1 MSAAILTPKT
11 AVPPFAIGA
20 ALLFWGWQTDNLAVG
35 LVAAVALE
43 APRWLNAR
51 IDLGVAEHSTIADL
65 STIGFVLLAVIIA
78 ANRGIANGVLQ
89 AFVWLPLVLSP
100 IVLAQYVCAERRLP
114 LSALFRYM
122 RKQKR
127 LNPAIVDPM
136 VDIGAVYVALVLV
149 SAGVANQRGPGYYIG
164 IVLGAAL
171 LIHSARPQHASP
183 ARRLAG
189 AAMILVAAGLGY
201 VGHLALADAQSLLFD
216 WVMELDLIRRADP
229 DPYRVRTEIGSL
241 GRLKK
246 YDAIVLRV
254 YARESDLAR
263 VRLLHRASYNTYVG
277 RTWIARGPGMA
288 TVDSESDNE
297 TWILSPKTPD
307 WAVRIAT
314 RFDLGRALLA
324 LPAGTVRI
332 ESFPANAM
340 SRNPFG
346 AVHAVLG
353 VDWGTYTAK
362 VARGTPIYSAPAPED
377 LAVPLEESPVFDRVA
392 GELGLRNLPAAQAV
406 KRAQQYFSS
415 FRYSTWRDQPVPRGE
430 TALGDFMTRTKAGHC
445 EYFAAATTLLLR
457 AAGIPARYATGFAV
471 VEYSDIED
479 AFIVRTRH
487 AHAWTQ
493 AFVNGGWTDV
503 DTTPPDWAPE
513 EARDAPVW
521 QGLMDLLRYVGFR
534 WSQRGE
540 LKAGNGWYAVLAVL
554 AGILAWRVLRGRK
567 VVRDEK
573 LAAAARGRYPGQDSE
588 FYSVEKSLGARAS
601 AETQAAWFSRV
612 AKSLSDEKRNG
623 LLAALRLHQRYR
635 FDPDGITLADRRRL
649 RELCAA
655 LAPRNT

>member
-1 MSAAILTPKT
+1 MSAAIPIPKP
-11 AVPPFAIGA
+11 AIPPFAIGA
-20 ALLFWGWQTDNLAVG
+20 ALAFWGWQSGNLAVG

-43 APRWLNAR
+43 APRWLNVR

-78 ANRGIANGVLQ
+78 ANRGVASGVLQ
-89 AFVWLPLVLSP
+89 AFIWLPLVLSP

-122 RKQKR
+122 RKLKR
-127 LNPAIVDPM
+127 QNPATLDPL
-136 VDIGAVYVALVLV
+136 VDIGAVYVALVLL
-149 SAGVANQRGPGYYIG
+149 SAGVANQRGAGYYIG

-171 LIHSARPQHASP
+171 LLYSARPREAS
-183 ARRLAG
+183 LAVG
-189 AAMILVAAGLGY
+189 AVMILAAAGLGY
-201 VGHLALADAQSLLFD
+201 VGHVALSDAQSLLID
-216 WVMELDLIRRADP
+216 WVMDLDLIRRADP

-254 YARESDLAR
+254 YAKESDVAR
-263 VRLLHRASYNTYVG
+263 VRLLHRASYNTYIG
-277 RTWIARGPGMA
+277 RTWIARGPGMMA
-288 TVDSESDNE
+288 VDSESDNE
-297 TWILSPKTPD
+297 TWILSRAAPD
-307 WAVRIAT
+307 WSVRIAT
-314 RFDLGRALLA
+314 SFDLGRALLA

-353 VDWGTYTAK
+353 VDWASYVAK
-362 VARGTPIYSAPAPED
+362 VAAGTPLYSAPAAED
-377 LAVPLEESPVFDRVA
+377 LAVPLDEAPVFDRIA
-392 GELGLRNLPAAQAV
+392 GELGLRSLPVAEAM
-406 KRAQQYFSS
+406 KRVNQYFSG
-415 FRYSTWRDQPVPRGE
+415 FRYSTWRDRPVPPGE

-471 VEYSDIED
+471 VEYSDIES

-493 AFVNGGWTDV
+493 AFVNGHWTDL

-513 EARDAPVW
+513 EARDAPIW

-540 LKAGNGWYAVLAVL
+540 FRAGNGWFLVLAVL
-554 AGILAWRVLRGRK
+554 AGILGWRVLRGRK
-567 VVRDEK
+567 IVREEK
-573 LAAAARGRYPGQDSE
+573 LATAARLRFPGQDSE
-588 FYSVEKSLGARAS
+588 FYALERSLGSRDS
-601 AETQAAWFSRV
+601 AETQAAWLARV
-612 AKSLSDEKRNG
+612 ARDVSAEKRES
-623 LLAALRLHQRYR
+623 LRAALGLHQRYR
-635 FDPDGITLADRRRL
+635 FDPDGITLNERKRL

-655 LAPRNT
+655 LAPQKA

>member
-1 MSAAILTPKT
+1 MSAALPL
-11 AVPPFAIGA
+11 ARPALPPFAIGA
-20 ALLFWGWQTDNLAVG
+20 ALVFWGWQSGNLAVG
-35 LVAAVALE
+35 LIAALALE
-43 APRWLNAR
+43 APRWLNLR
-51 IDLGVAEHSTIADL
+51 IDLGVTEHSTIADL

-78 ANRGIANGVLQ
+78 ANRGVASGVLQ
-89 AFVWLPLVLSP
+89 AFIWLPLVLSP

-122 RKQKR
+122 RKLKR
-127 LNPAIVDPM
+127 QNPETLDPL
-136 VDIGAVYVALVLV
+136 VDIGAVYVALVLL

-171 LIHSARPQHASP
+171 LLYGARPREANL
-183 ARRLAG
+183 AAG
-189 AAMILVAAGLGY
+189 AAMVLAAAGFGY
-201 VGHLALADAQSLLFD
+201 VGHVALADAQSLLID
-216 WVMELDLIRRADP
+216 WVMDLDLIRRADP

-254 YARESDLAR
+254 YASESDVAR
-263 VRLLHRASYNTYVG
+263 VRLLHRASYNTYLG

-288 TVDSESDNE
+288 SVNSESDNE
-297 TWILSPKTPD
+297 TWILSREAPD
-307 WAVRIAT
+307 WSVRIAT
-314 RFDLGRALLA
+314 SFELGRALLP

-340 SRNPFG
+340 SRNSFG

-353 VDWGTYTAK
+353 VDWASYVAK
-362 VARGTPIYSAPAPED
+362 VADGTPLYSAPAAED
-377 LAVPLEESPVFDRVA
+377 LAVPLEEAAVFDRIA
-392 GELGLRNLPAAQAV
+392 GELGLRNIPVPEAL
-406 KRAQQYFSS
+406 KRVNRFFAG
-415 FRYSTWRDQPVPRGE
+415 FRYSTWRDRPVPQGE

-471 VEYSDIED
+471 IEYSDLES

-487 AHAWTQ
+487 AHAWAQ
-493 AFVNGGWTDV
+493 AFVDGRWTDF
-503 DTTPPDWAPE
+503 DTTPADWAPE
-513 EARDAPVW
+513 EAREAPVW
-521 QGLMDLLRYVGFR
+521 QGLMDLLRYAGFR

-540 LKAGNGWYAVLAVL
+540 FRAGNAWFLVLAVL

-567 VVRDEK
+567 IVREEK
-573 LAAAARGRYPGQDSE
+573 LAAAARLRFPGQDSE
-588 FYSVEKSLGARAS
+588 FYALEKSFGQRDS
-601 AETQAAWFSRV
+601 TETQAAWFFRIEKTL
-612 AKSLSDEKRNG
+612 AKDRRDN

-635 FDPDGITLADRRRL
+635 FDPDGITLEERKRL
-649 RELCAA
+649 RELCAT
-655 LAPRNT
+655 LAPQKA